1 MSLKMDLVSL
11 VGLLVTEIGKVHD
24 YLRIG
29 FEDGSWLNIFNRFEI
44 DCGDISA
51 LDRIKGQR
59 LLSVN
64 EIPGVIEFKFGY
76 RMTIRVGMTD
86 ADFLGPEAM
95 VYADA
100 DGKTLVWN

>member
-1 MSLKMDLVSL
+1 MDLVSL
-11 VGLLVTEIGKVHD
+11 VGLLVIEIGKVHD

-44 DCGDISA
+44 DGGDISA

-59 LLSVN
+59 LVSVN
-64 EIPGVIEFKFGY
+64 EIPEVIEIIFSY
-76 RMTIRVGMTD
+76 RITIRVGMTD

>member
-1 MSLKMDLVSL
+1 MGLVFL
-11 VGLLVTEIGKVHD
+11 VGLLVTEVGKVHD

-44 DCGDISA
+44 DGGDISA

-59 LLSVN
+59 LVSVN
-64 EIPGVIEFKFGY
+64 EIPEAIEFTFGY
-76 RMTIRVGMTD
+76 RITIRVGMTE

-100 DGKTLVWN
+100 DGKTLVWS